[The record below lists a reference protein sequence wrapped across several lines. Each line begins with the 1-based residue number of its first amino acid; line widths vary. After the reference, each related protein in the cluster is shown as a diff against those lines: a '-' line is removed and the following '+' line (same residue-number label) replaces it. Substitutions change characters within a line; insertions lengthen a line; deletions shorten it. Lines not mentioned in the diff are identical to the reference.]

1 MNSFQV
7 IVLSIAT
14 VVLVLVLTFIG
25 IVMSNQNSS
34 AVYPPTTTDCP
45 DYWEVRKDGSG
56 CNVPLPIKG
65 RLNLGSIYD
74 KSNNLLLNSSNTNAS
89 LKTDSTNTN
98 YINFADSK
106 LWSGVCAK
114 KKWASENGIFW
125 DGITNYNGTC

>member
-56 CNVPLPIKG
+56 CNVPLPTKS
-65 RLNLGSIYD
+65 RLNLGAIYD
-74 KSNNLLLNSSNTNAS
+74 KGNKLLLNSSNTNAS
-89 LKTDSTNTN
+89 LKTDSTGTN

-106 LWSGVCAK
+106 LWSGVCSK